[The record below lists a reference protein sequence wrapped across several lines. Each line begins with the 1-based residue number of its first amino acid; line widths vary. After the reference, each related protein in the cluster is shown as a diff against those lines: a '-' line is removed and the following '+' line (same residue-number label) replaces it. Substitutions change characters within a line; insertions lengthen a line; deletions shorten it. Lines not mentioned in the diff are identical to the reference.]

1 MLGEGIIGHT
11 GFVGSHLL
19 KQRSFSNLYNTSNI
33 SDIIGHSFDTLICA
47 AAPGS
52 MFTANRDAE
61 SDLAQ
66 IDSLITT
73 LAKVKARY
81 FILISSIAV
90 LKDFANGDEED
101 TKAFQQD
108 FAYGRHRRKLEL
120 FVEEKFEKSLVVR
133 LPALF
138 GEGLRKNF
146 IFDLLNPMP
155 SMLTRSKLDGLSNVL
170 DLELFELLN
179 ELYTFDPITGMM
191 KLDRRALEDH
201 NAHKKLVAEAIE
213 QGFSAMQFHNP
224 ETTFQYYNMSKLCS
238 DIEVAIQANISHVH
252 LATEPVK
259 ASIIHERL
267 TGRAMPDTGARIHRE
282 DMRTAF
288 AKLWGKQGPYLEDSE
303 DVLEQLQLF
312 YEKEKKM

>member
-1 MLGEGIIGHT
+1 MVSDGIIGHT
-11 GFVGSHLL
+11 GFVGSSLL
-19 KQRSFSNLYNTSNI
+19 KQRSFPNLYNTSNVDCI
-33 SDIIGHSFDTLICA
+33 VGQSFETLVCA

-52 MFTANRDAE
+52 MFTANRDPE

-66 IDSLITT
+66 IDSLINILT
-73 LAKVKARY
+73 KVQARY

-108 FAYGRHRRKLEL
+108 FGYGRHRRKLEL
-120 FVEEKFEKSLVVR
+120 FVEEKFEKSLIVR

-146 IFDLLNPMP
+146 IFDLLNPVP
-155 SMLTRSKLDGLSNVL
+155 SMLTRSKLDRLSNVL
-170 DLELFELLN
+170 DSGLFELLN
-179 ELYTFDPITGMM
+179 ELYTYDQITGMLRLDRKALESHDARD
-191 KLDRRALEDH
+191 KLD
-201 NAHKKLVAEAIE
+201 AEAIE
-213 QGFSAMQFHNP
+213 QGFSAIQFHNP
-224 ETTFQYYNMSKLCS
+224 ETTFQYYNMNRLWS
-238 DIEVAIQANISHVH
+238 DIEVAIQGNLSHVH

-267 TGRAMPDTGARIHRE
+267 TGRAMPDTGARVHRE

-288 AKLWGKQGPYLEDSE
+288 SKLWGKQGPYLESSDNI
-303 DVLEQLQLF
+303 LEQLVLF
-312 YEKEKKM
+312 YEKEKNL